1 MLHAIAALL
10 RPHPAI
16 KWGVVA
22 IVGLLPITTIAA
34 KTAKPKIDDYCV
46 QSLKNDKAFKKFVS
60 LDDIRAAIPM
70 AKGPGLDQL
79 KFVETLSDSASKRL
93 SRPLSLSEHKIIV
106 YWTGDHWMELT
117 IDRNSPDVIDSC
129 ETVESMFR
137 AK

>member
-1 MLHAIAALL
+1 MVLLSTTWATPCVFGGFAMLHAIAALL

-60 LDDIRAAIPM
+60 LDDIRRRFQWP
-70 AKGPGLDQL
+70 KVP
-79 KFVETLSDSASKRL
+79 VSTSS
-93 SRPLSLSEHKIIV
+93 SLWNII
-106 YWTGDHWMELT
+106 
-117 IDRNSPDVIDSC
+117 R
-129 ETVESMFR
+129 
-137 AK
+137 